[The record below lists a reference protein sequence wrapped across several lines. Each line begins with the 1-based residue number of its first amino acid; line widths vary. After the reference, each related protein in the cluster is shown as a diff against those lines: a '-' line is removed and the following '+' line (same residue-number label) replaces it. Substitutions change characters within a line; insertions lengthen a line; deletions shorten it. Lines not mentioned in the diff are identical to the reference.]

1 MLFLKNKC
9 GHDVKKNIC
18 GTLISPLIEDRNHP
32 GITSYRLRGKK
43 GFTTMHKIHKSKVY
57 VSSILFLKKMPCER
71 GKINILIV
79 KVL

>member
-43 GFTTMHKIHKSKVY
+43 GLQQCMKYIKVKFMY
-57 VSSILFLKKMPCER
+57 QVSYLKK
-71 GKINILIV
+71 ILCHASVARLIA
-79 KVL
+79 